1 MPGVLRLALPVRQET
16 ALDSVSRS
24 PNGFLSSLAADDFEL
39 IRPHLRTAD
48 LVQDMVLVEVDETLK
63 RAYLPH
69 RGVIS
74 LVVKL
79 ARGEHVQ
86 IAMIGRDSIFGAFSA
101 LGDPV
106 ALNSAVVL
114 VPGVASTIDS
124 IGFAR
129 RPTRARRSAPTL
141 VRHGLAVYAQIQQ
154 TAGCNASHTVESRLA
169 RCLLHTRDLS
179 GSDKLVLT
187 QEAMA
192 QMIGARRNSV
202 SLVANT
208 LQQANF
214 IHYSRGHIE
223 ITNLDGLIKTSCECY
238 ATVKAQ
244 YDQAAASA
252 HALAPDRCR
261 DDDAQRRLT
270 RHRAAVTRAI
280 AQSPPYNYG
289 QARLRGDLCAPELT
303 RCSRTP
309 DSCHGADGCEFEKSI
324 ETLSLLRA
332 FTRVR
337 LFAICAEL
345 KTWPLICRCRSWWSM
360 TTAP

>member
-1 MPGVLRLALPVRQET
+1 
-16 ALDSVSRS
+16 LDSAPRS
-24 PNGFLSSLAADDFEL
+24 PNGFLSSLTADDFEL
-39 IRPHLRTAD
+39 VRPHLRTAD
-48 LVQDMVLVEVDETLK
+48 LAQELVLVEVDEALK

-86 IAMIGRDSIFGAFSA
+86 IAMVGRDSIFGAFA
-101 LGDPV
+101 AFGDST

-114 VPGVASTIDS
+114 VPGVASTID
-124 IGFAR
+124 IDAL
-129 RPTRARRSAPTL
+129 RAAADQSTTFRAML
-141 VRHGLAVYAQIQQ
+141 ARHGLAVYAQVQQ

-187 QEAMA
+187 QESMA

-223 ITNLDGLIKTSCECY
+223 ITNLDGLLKTSCECY
-238 ATVKAQ
+238 ATAKAQ
-244 YDQAAASA
+244 YD
-252 HALAPDRCR
+252 
-261 DDDAQRRLT
+261 RLLHP
-270 RHRAAVTRAI
+270 RIHCAVA
-280 AQSPPYNYG
+280 
-289 QARLRGDLCAPELT
+289 
-303 RCSRTP
+303 
-309 DSCHGADGCEFEKSI
+309 
-324 ETLSLLRA
+324 
-332 FTRVR
+332 
-337 LFAICAEL
+337 
-345 KTWPLICRCRSWWSM
+345 
-360 TTAP
+360 